1 MLVVLNINY
10 LLVTLV
16 ILVNFATIIRS
27 LDFKLMMKFV
37 VLSNNYTVVVLI
49 LNIVATWHL
58 SKMPKFRPWALKTA
72 LGEFQNV
79 F

>member
-1 MLVVLNINY
+1 M
-10 LLVTLV
+10 
-16 ILVNFATIIRS
+16 NFATIIRS
-27 LDFKLMMKFV
+27 LDFKLMMKIV
-37 VLSNNYTVVVLI
+37 VLNNNYIVVVLI
-49 LNIVATWHL
+49 LNIVTTWHL